1 MLGPPVNNPP
11 ELSNNPLVQNLES
24 KTNENVDKVEIENPN
39 NIDIINAP
47 SYFTLEAKL
56 KKLHKTQKNLKSAA
70 KKCKVSNQNTSLNEN
85 IQELNDSIKSTTESI
100 LSFEKTIKV
109 LLDDKKKLY
118 LPTNS
123 SKDDIYI
130 NAEDFENFEDS
141 NIEPFTWV
149 RPKKHEDADP
159 IEIPQPENKDTLKS
173 SESTESNSIETSS
186 PKSVDIFKFPKSFF
200 TFFRGAGNLPSR
212 TSQAYDVDKFTEL
225 EGCISDTP
233 PLKPEIL
240 HNEILDPGRKPC
252 CDRPPP
258 SVNSCIERERN
269 KHFKDNL
276 DLLPQLSLNEK
287 MEKFLSKD
295 RKIKYNIDDINDV
308 SQTIDPFFTPS
319 IEIKSIH
326 ETIFFFLAFFLQVSG
341 LTTTFGFNIAIN
353 VLVIMD

>member
-1 MLGPPVNNPP
+1 LLGPPVNNPP

-70 KKCKVSNQNTSLNEN
+70 KRCKVSNQNTSLNEN

-149 RPKKHEDADP
+149 RPKKHADADP
-159 IEIPQPENKDTLKS
+159 IEIPQSENKDTLKS
-173 SESTESNSIETSS
+173 SESTEYNSTETSS

-200 TFFRGAGNLPSR
+200 TFFYGAGNLPSR
-212 TSQAYDVDKFTEL
+212 TS
-225 EGCISDTP
+225 
-233 PLKPEIL
+233 
-240 HNEILDPGRKPC
+240 
-252 CDRPPP
+252 
-258 SVNSCIERERN
+258 
-269 KHFKDNL
+269 
-276 DLLPQLSLNEK
+276 
-287 MEKFLSKD
+287 
-295 RKIKYNIDDINDV
+295 
-308 SQTIDPFFTPS
+308 
-319 IEIKSIH
+319 
-326 ETIFFFLAFFLQVSG
+326 
-341 LTTTFGFNIAIN
+341 
-353 VLVIMD
+353 